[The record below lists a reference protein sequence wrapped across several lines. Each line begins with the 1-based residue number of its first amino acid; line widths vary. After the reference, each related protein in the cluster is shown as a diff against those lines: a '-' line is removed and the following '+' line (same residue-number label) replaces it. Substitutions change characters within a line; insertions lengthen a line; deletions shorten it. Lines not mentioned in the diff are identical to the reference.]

1 MAKQKKK
8 SYVARCVT
16 DEGAVTFK
24 PKDKVL
30 HSKGYIGTVKRTDDN
45 GGAEIHW
52 HGSKKEEYPAKI
64 KQADIKKVTQ
74 ILVYEVGSRGVEK
87 AVGFISPKA
96 LWVKDG
102 DKFSPEDVLKI
113 AALKAGT
120 IVYAKSDEG
129 QNPYKW
135 QLGDN
140 AERDADDYEF
150 YFKDEAYYKFKIKCG
165 NCELFH

>member
-30 HSKGYIGTVKRTDDN
+30 HVKGHIGTVKRTDDN

-52 HGSKKEEYPAKI
+52 HGGKKDEYPAKI
-64 KQADIKKVTQ
+64 KQSDIKKVTQ

-87 AVGFISPKA
+87 AVGFISAKA

-102 DKFSPEDVLKI
+102 DKFFSEEILKVPEIKH
-113 AALKAGT
+113 GT
-120 IVYAKSDEG
+120 IVYAKSDESG
-129 QNPYKW
+129 EPYKW
-135 QLGDN
+135 KIWDN
-140 AERDADDYEF
+140 AEREADDYEF
-150 YFKDEAYYKFKIKCG
+150 YYKDEAYYKFKIKCG